1 MRVALAIRW
10 RAGLVLGSV
19 LLAAACGSS
28 GGGAG
33 TSGAPAIDN
42 LRVAYSPAAPTP
54 GALVEVGLLVDVVD
68 ADGDWVGGQCRFVTG
83 NQLEVPV
90 QTSGLPA
97 NATSGTAVCAFIETF
112 TNDQVRI
119 DLALVDRA
127 GHESNIVS
135 GVVVLQGRG
144 PRR

>member
-1 MRVALAIRW
+1 MSRWHLLGVAL
-10 RAGLVLGSV
+10 
-19 LLAAACGSS
+19 LATACGSS
-28 GGGAG
+28 GSGTG

-42 LRVAYSPAAPTP
+42 LRVAYSPGAPII

-97 NATSGTAVCAFIETF
+97 NATSGTGICAFIETF
-112 TNDQVRI
+112 ANDQVRV
-119 DLALVDRA
+119 DLVLVDRA
-127 GHESNIVS
+127 GHESNILS
-135 GVVVLQGRG
+135 GEVVLQGRG

>member
-1 MRVALAIRW
+1 V
-10 RAGLVLGSV
+10 
-19 LLAAACGSS
+19 SS
-28 GGGAG
+28 N
-33 TSGAPAIDN
+33 TPTISN
-42 LRVAYSPAAPTP
+42 LRVTYSTPAPT
-54 GALVEVGLLVDVVD
+54 ARAVVEVGLLVDVVD

-97 NATSGTAVCAFIETF
+97 NATSGTAVCAFIETL

-119 DLALVDRA
+119 DLVLVDRA
-127 GHESNIVS
+127 GRESNIVS